1 VIGAAALTVALA
13 RGSGLLLYVLNVHN
27 AHMPKMAATALRS
40 SVAETLNRVAYQGE
54 RIELERHGKAVAA
67 LVSIE
72 DLELL
77 EALEHRID
85 LAAARRALKEPGQRN
100 WNKVKAA
107 LGL

>member
-1 VIGAAALTVALA
+1 MGETPSLMCRLA
-13 RGSGLLLYVLNVHN
+13 HYVLNVHN

-40 SVAETLNRVAYQGE
+40 HVAETLNRVAYQGG

-77 EALEHRID
+77 EALENRID
-85 LAAARRALKEPGQRN
+85 LAAARRALKEPGQRS
-100 WNKVKAA
+100 WNKVKAEP
-107 LGL
+107 GL

>member
-1 VIGAAALTVALA
+1 MS
-13 RGSGLLLYVLNVHN
+13 R
-27 AHMPKMAATALRS
+27 MAATALRS
-40 SVAETLNRVAYQGE
+40 HVAETLNRVAYQGE

-77 EALEHRID
+77 EALENRID
-85 LAAARRALKEPGQRN
+85 LAAARRALKEPGRRS
-100 WNKVKAA
+100 WTKVKAE

>member
-1 VIGAAALTVALA
+1 M
-13 RGSGLLLYVLNVHN
+13 S
-27 AHMPKMAATALRS
+27 KMAATALRS
-40 SVAETLNRVAYQGE
+40 HVADTLNRVAYQGE

-77 EALEHRID
+77 EALEDRID
-85 LAAARRALKEPGQRN
+85 LAAARRALKEPGRRN
-100 WNKVKAA
+100 WNKVRAP

>member
-1 VIGAAALTVALA
+1 
-13 RGSGLLLYVLNVHN
+13 
-27 AHMPKMAATALRS
+27 MPKMAATALRNH
-40 SVAETLNRVAYQGE
+40 VADTLNRVAYRGE

-77 EALEHRID
+77 EALEDRID